1 VLEAPGFKCG
11 GNKVVPCISPDDAVV
26 ACGSQSGSL
35 YMWNTRTG
43 QVESELSKHKHGV
56 LACAWAPTSAM
67 IVSTDQ
73 KGDVLIWD

>member
-1 VLEAPGFKCG
+1 MKTD
-11 GNKVVPCISPDDAVV
+11 NWT
-26 ACGSQSGSL
+26 SL
-35 YMWNTRTG
+35 YPPFIAQLVCVFLLGRYMWNTRTG

>member
-1 VLEAPGFKCG
+1 
-11 GNKVVPCISPDDAVV
+11 
-26 ACGSQSGSL
+26 
-35 YMWNTRTG
+35 MWNTRTG